1 MKKLIFLGTP
11 DLSVTILKS
20 LIDAGYEIPLVITS
34 PDKPIG
40 RKQIITPTPVKVFTE
55 SKNLKVITPEKLG
68 EEVLEEITNSGAE
81 LGIVVAYGK
90 IIPQKII
97 DALPKGLLNIHY
109 SLLPEFRGASP
120 VESAILADKK
130 ETGVTIQ
137 KLVFKLDAGPIVAV
151 EKLTLDNQ
159 ITTPELKE
167 KLTEIGRDLLIKI
180 LPEYINGKIIP
191 IEQDESKAT
200 RCGKIQKADGEIK
213 DGDTDKEKWIKYRA
227 FLGWPGIFYFDNPVT
242 GGGEEIHP
250 HTKFSHTQ
258 NNNRNIPGQNHNLN
272 GHNNQKVGVRVKI
285 TEAKFENE
293 KFIIKKIIPEGK
305 KEISL

>member
-1 MKKLIFLGTP
+1 MSKIIFLGTP
-11 DLSVTILKS
+11 ELSVTILKS
-20 LIDAGYEIPLVITS
+20 LLDNVYEIPLVITS

-40 RKQIITPTPVKVFTE
+40 RKQIITPTPVKVFAE

-68 EEVLEEITNSGAE
+68 EDVLEEITNSGAE

-120 VESAILADKK
+120 VESAILEDKK

-159 ITTPELKE
+159 ITTPELKD

-180 LPEYINGKIIP
+180 LPEYINGKVIS

-200 RCGKIQKADGEIK
+200 HCGKIQKADGEIK
-213 DGDTDKEKWIKYRA
+213 DGDTDKEKWNKYRA
-227 FLGWPGIFYFDNPVT
+227 FFGWPGIFYFDEN
-242 GGGEEIHP
+242 G
-250 HTKFSHTQ
+250 K
-258 NNNRNIPGQNHNLN
+258 RN
-272 GHNNQKVGVRVKI
+272 KI